1 MIPELQEDDIAE
13 DERPEL
19 PMEFERREEA
29 SLMGVRTITFGTGL
43 AGDMRLG

>member
-1 MIPELQEDDIAE
+1 MIPELQDDDVVE

-19 PMEFERREEA
+19 PMEPERKEEA

-43 AGDMRLG
+43 AGDMRVG